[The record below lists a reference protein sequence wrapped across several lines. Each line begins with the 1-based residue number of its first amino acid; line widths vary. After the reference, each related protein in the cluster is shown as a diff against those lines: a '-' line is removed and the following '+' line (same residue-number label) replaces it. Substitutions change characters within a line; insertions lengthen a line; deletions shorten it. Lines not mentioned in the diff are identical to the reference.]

1 MEELLQKHHIQES
14 LSPSDVLASLVSKK
28 DGTHRMCVDSTIINK
43 ITIKYKFPIPKLE
56 DMLDRLDG
64 SSMFSKTR
72 YEE

>member
-1 MEELLQKHHIQES
+1 
-14 LSPSDVLASLVSKK
+14 
-28 DGTHRMCVDSTIINK
+28 MCVDSTIINK

-72 YEE
+72 YEEWLSSDQNNARWWMKDCI